1 MLELLNGPFLGLIF
15 SYYILMTFL
24 MMLSVTLLSVLMIL
38 LSTVSEIRCQI
49 CGKALAS
56 GFESELRDTK
66 NWSRKRLVYFNNEK
80 DQLGSFD

>member
-1 MLELLNGPFLGLIF
+1 
-15 SYYILMTFL
+15 

-49 CGKALAS
+49 CGKVLAS

-66 NWSRKRLVYFNNEK
+66 NWSRKRLVDFNTEK
-80 DQLGSFD
+80 DQLSSFD